1 MEDNEEDILTHRG
14 EELNCMLIIKQ
25 FFYELVEQ
33 EWKNAMGDYEN
44 DEDDSDGIDMETEMQ
59 KYYEQMKEYDKTDTN
74 PENRQKTHKEI
85 MMEV

>member
-1 MEDNEEDILTHRG
+1 
-14 EELNCMLIIKQ
+14 
-25 FFYELVEQ
+25 
-33 EWKNAMGDYEN
+33 MGDYEN